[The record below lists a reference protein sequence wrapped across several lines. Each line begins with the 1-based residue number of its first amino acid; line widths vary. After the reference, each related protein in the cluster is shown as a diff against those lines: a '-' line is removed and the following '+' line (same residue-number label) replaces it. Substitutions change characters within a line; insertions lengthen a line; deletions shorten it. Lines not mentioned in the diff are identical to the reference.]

1 MSINGIEKICIQ
13 DCIVKI
19 DQVFVSLKSFAFQLL
34 HIISHKKISQNVNP
48 IILTQIEIQDYFHAS
63 LVQLGKNV
71 LSYKVT

>member
-1 MSINGIEKICIQ
+1 MEKFAS

-19 DQVFVSLKSFAFQLL
+19 YLVSLKSFAFQLL
-34 HIISHKKISQNVNP
+34 HIIYHKKISQNVNP

-71 LSYKVT
+71 LSYV